1 MSLAVFLLP
10 KGDFALELIR
20 WKERVKNELFYQPY
34 TVHPPHMTLINM
46 EARSE
51 KEGIAAVSAF
61 SCSVKPFQIS
71 VNRTDVFWDD
81 TATEGHTLFF
91 GIEKNDALHNL
102 QESLAEVL
110 LPSLK
115 VNVPLPNYL
124 TGSKQLL
131 ESYNKYGFP
140 FVGDHWIPHFSVSSL
155 RTEKTHPIIED
166 FLSSTK
172 KYHFTSN
179 QISLWRV
186 DDDEHTLLKTVY
198 FK

>member
-10 KGDFALELIR
+10 KGDFALELVR

-34 TVHPPHMTLINM
+34 TAHPPHMTLINM
-46 EARSE
+46 EARNE

-61 SCSVKPFQIS
+61 SGSVKPFQIS

-91 GIEKNDALHNL
+91 GIEKNDALHTL

-110 LPSLK
+110 LSVK

-124 TGSKQLL
+124 TGSKQLR
-131 ESYNKYGFP
+131 ESYDKYGFP

-155 RTEKTHPIIED
+155 RTEKKHPIIED

-172 KYHFTSN
+172 QYHFTSN

-186 DDDEHTLLKTVY
+186 DDDEHTLLETVY